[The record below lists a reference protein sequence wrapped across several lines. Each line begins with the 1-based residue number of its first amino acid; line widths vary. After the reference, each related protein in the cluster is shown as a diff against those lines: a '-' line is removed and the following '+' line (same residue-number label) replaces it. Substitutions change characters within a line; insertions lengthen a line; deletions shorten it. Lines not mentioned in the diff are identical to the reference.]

1 MADRLKEIPG
11 KILEWWNKF
20 TSRQKT
26 IIISV
31 AAAVVFTAAIII
43 ILFTR
48 PNYTRLMVCSDRGE
62 AANVVS
68 ILNDANITHRES
80 SDGLVIEV
88 ENNQLPQAN
97 LALGSAGITPDTLPS
112 LSDFMDTSMSTTAS
126 DREKQYRE
134 FIEAQ
139 LEAMF
144 SSMAAIESA
153 YIMVDLGPQNGTLIA
168 QETESSAYIQLTL
181 VEGSGFSSDN
191 AAALAKAA
199 ASALHNENTANITI
213 LDQNG
218 SLLFAGGDDYMAA
231 GVANTLQE
239 LRSQAESMV
248 CSQVTRLFLGTHLY
262 DNVTVASH
270 LDLDFSE
277 YQRTIH
283 EYWAPEGT
291 TEGLPAERDTY
302 ESSSSGGVSG
312 VPGTDSNGD
321 NNNNTTYVWSDGG
334 NGESESSEFHQS
346 YLQSESMTNENSVAG
361 GIKYENSSM
370 GISLVTFRE
379 YYEDSVKRQGLLDG
393 ISWEEFKDNNSAN
406 VRQEVDEALYD
417 MAANATGVPRENV
430 TIVAYEQPI
439 FYDSE
444 GLPISGT
451 DILSIVMII
460 LILGLLAFV
469 VLSSMRTKRGGE
481 EEEEELSV
489 ESMLQSASEDTLE
502 NLDVESKSDTHLLI
516 EKFVDENPE
525 AVANLLRNWLNED
538 WA

>member
-406 VRQEVDEALYD
+406 VRQEVDDALYD